1 MGKTIM
7 FRKQCLTCKST
18 DLREIVNLGMHPM
31 ADTFV
36 PADRLDEGDRVYPL
50 ICDLCERCG
59 QVQLRTITN
68 PAERYAEYDYS
79 YTSSNSKTSQNHW
92 TEYAG
97 AVAGMIGLKR
107 EDAVLEIGSNDGFL
121 AEQFQ
126 KLGCPTLGVD
136 PSPAMARLAAQ
147 RGVNTLAGLFGP
159 ECVSQVEKTL
169 GQKPALIAANNVF
182 NHANEPLDFALAVKS
197 LLAPEGV
204 FVFELPY
211 WMQSVAQRKFDQIY
225 HEHVSYFT
233 VKYAV
238 ELFHLAGLRVHHVEE
253 VDYHG
258 GSIRVFVGHKP
269 RTYAGAAPGATVA
282 QFIERETRAGLFLG
296 ETYRSFMTQIQTA
309 RNRFLREIYRIK
321 LEGQAVVCVGAAA
334 KGNTFLNYYNL
345 DASVI
350 DCVTESSPSKIG
362 KYTPRTRIPIC
373 PDQKLAEYESVQ
385 AIILSWN
392 ISAALQNILKKIN
405 PRIHFLNPYEP

>member
-1 MGKTIM
+1 
-7 FRKQCLTCKST
+7 
-18 DLREIVNLGMHPM
+18 M

-36 PADRLDEGDRVYPL
+36 PASRLDEADRVYPL
-50 ICDLCERCG
+50 ICDLCPSCG
-59 QVQLRTITN
+59 QVQLRTVTS

-92 TEYAG
+92 IEYAG
-97 AVAGMIGLKR
+97 TVAGAIGLTR

-121 AEQFQ
+121 SEQF
-126 KLGCPTLGVD
+126 KKIGCPVLGVD
-136 PSPAMARLAAQ
+136 PSPAMARLAAERNVQ
-147 RGVNTLAGLFGP
+147 TLTGLFGA
-159 ECVSQVEKTL
+159 ECVNQVETML
-169 GQKPALIAANNVF
+169 GKKPKLIAANNVF
-182 NHANEPLDFALAVKS
+182 NHANDPLEFALAVKA
-197 LLAPEGV
+197 LLAPDGV

-211 WMQSVAQRKFDQIY
+211 WMQSVVQGKFDQIY

-233 VKYAV
+233 VKYAAA
-238 ELFHLAGLRVHHVEE
+238 LFRLAGMHVNHVEE

-269 RTYAGAAPGATVA
+269 MAYHVKDSGPTV
-282 QFIERETRAGLFLG
+282 QEFIEKETRAGLFQR
-296 ETYRSFMTQIQTA
+296 ETYQAFMKKILAA
-309 RNRFLREIYRIK
+309 RNRFLREIYRLK
-321 LEGQAVVCVGAAA
+321 LEGQPVVCVGAAA

-373 PDQKLAEYESVQ
+373 PDQKLAEYESVH

-392 ISAALQNILKKIN
+392 ISAALQAILKKIN
-405 PRIHFLNPYEP
+405 PRIQFLNPYEP

>member
-1 MGKTIM
+1 M
-7 FRKQCLTCKST
+7 FRKQCLACKST
-18 DLREIVNLGMHPM
+18 ELSEAINLGMHPM
-31 ADTFV
+31 ADTFI
-36 PADRLDEGDRVYPL
+36 PATRLDEADRVYPL
-50 ICDLCERCG
+50 ICDLCQSCG
-59 QVQLRTITN
+59 QIQLRTVTN

-97 AVAGMIGLKR
+97 TVAGTVGLKAG
-107 EDAVLEIGSNDGFL
+107 DAVVEIGSNDGFL
-121 AEQFQ
+121 TEQFQ

-136 PSPAMARLAAQ
+136 PSPAMGRLAAE
-147 RGVNTLAGLFGP
+147 RGVRTLTALFGA
-159 ECVSQVEKTL
+159 ETVTRVEETL
-169 GQKPALIAANNVF
+169 GRKPKLIAANNVF
-182 NHANEPLDFALAVKS
+182 NHANDPLDFALAIKS

-211 WMQSVAQRKFDQIY
+211 WMQSIVQGKFDQIY

-238 ELFHLAGLRVHHVEE
+238 ALFRLADMHVNHVDE

-269 RTYAGAAPGATVA
+269 AVYGAKTSSPSVA
-282 QFIERETRAGLFLG
+282 QFIEKETRAGLFQR
-296 ETYRSFMTQIQTA
+296 ETYERFMREIQTA
-309 RNRFLREIYRIK
+309 RNRFLREVYDLK
-321 LEGQAVVCVGAAA
+321 LQGKPLVCVGAAA

-373 PDQKLAEYESVQ
+373 PDQKLAEYDSVH

-392 ISAALQNILKKIN
+392 ISGPLQAILKKIN
-405 PRIHFLNPYEP
+405 PRIHFLNPYQP

>member
-1 MGKTIM
+1 M
-7 FRKQCLTCKST
+7 FRKQCLSCQSP

-31 ADTFV
+31 ADTFI

-50 ICDLCERCG
+50 ICDLCEKCG
-59 QVQLRTITN
+59 QIQLRTVTN

-92 TEYAG
+92 IEYAG
-97 AVAGMIGLKR
+97 TVAGMIGLQR

-121 AEQFQ
+121 TEQFQ
-126 KLGCPTLGVD
+126 KLGCKSLGVD

-147 RGVNTLAGLFGP
+147 RGVNTLTGLFGR
-159 ECVSQVEKTL
+159 ECVGQVEKAL
-169 GQKPALIAANNVF
+169 GQKPRLIAANNVF
-182 NHANEPLDFALAVKS
+182 NHANEPMDFALGVKA
-197 LLAPEGV
+197 LLAPGGV

-211 WMQSVAQRKFDQIY
+211 WMQSVVQRKFDQIY
-225 HEHVSYFT
+225 HEHVSYLT
-233 VKYAV
+233 VNYAV
-238 ELFHLAGLRVHHVEE
+238 NLFQAAGLCVNHVDE

-258 GSIRVFVGHKP
+258 GSIRVFVGHEP
-269 RTYAGAAPGATVA
+269 ATYTVKTAGPSVA
-282 QFIERETRAGLFLG
+282 QFIEKETEAGLFDPA
-296 ETYRSFMTQIQTA
+296 TYKLFMTQIQTS
-309 RNRFLREIYRIK
+309 RNRFLREIYRLK
-321 LEGQAVVCVGAAA
+321 LEGQPVVCVGAAA

-373 PDQKLAEYESVQ
+373 GDHKLAEYESVH

-392 ISAALQNILKKIN
+392 ISAALQTILKKIN
-405 PRIHFLNPYEP
+405 PRVQFLNPYEP

>member
-1 MGKTIM
+1 M
-7 FRKQCLTCKST
+7 FRKQCLACKSP
-18 DLREIVNLGMHPM
+18 DLHEIINLGMHPM
-31 ADTFV
+31 ADTFI

-50 ICDLCERCG
+50 ICDLCEKCG
-59 QVQLRTITN
+59 QIQLRTVTN
-68 PAERYAEYDYS
+68 PAERYSEYDYS

-92 TEYAG
+92 LEYAG
-97 AVAGMIGLKR
+97 TVAGMIGLQR
-107 EDAVLEIGSNDGFL
+107 DDAVLEIGSNDGFL
-121 AEQFQ
+121 TEQFQ
-126 KLGCPTLGVD
+126 KLGCNSLGID

-147 RGVNTLAGLFGP
+147 RAVKTITGLFGR
-159 ECVSQVEKTL
+159 ESAGQVEKSL
-169 GQKPALIAANNVF
+169 GKKPRLIAANNVF
-182 NHANEPLDFALAVKS
+182 NHANEPLDFALGVKA
-197 LLAPEGV
+197 LLAPDGV

-211 WMQSVAQRKFDQIY
+211 WLESVAQRKFDQIY

-238 ELFHLAGLRVHHVEE
+238 NLFQSLGMSVNHVDE

-269 RTYAGAAPGATVA
+269 AAYAVKTAGPTVA
-282 QFIERETRAGLFLG
+282 QFIEKETGAGLF
-296 ETYRSFMTQIQTA
+296 ERATYQTFMTQIQTA
-309 RNRFLREIYRIK
+309 RNNFLREIYRIK
-321 LEGQAVVCVGAAA
+321 LAGQAVVCVGAAA

-350 DCVTESSPSKIG
+350 DCVTESSAGKIG

-373 PDQKLAEYESVQ
+373 PDQKLACYESVY

-405 PRIHFLNPYEP
+405 PRILFLNPYEP

>member
-1 MGKTIM
+1 M
-7 FRKQCLTCKST
+7 FRKNCLACKSA

-36 PADRLDEGDRVYPL
+36 PAGRLDEADRVYPL
-50 ICDLCERCG
+50 ICDLCPACG
-59 QVQLRTITN
+59 QVQLRTVTN

-79 YTSSNSKTSQNHW
+79 YTSSNSRTSQNHW

-97 AVAGMIGLKR
+97 TVVGMAGLKPG
-107 EDAVLEIGSNDGFL
+107 DAVLEIGSNDGFL

-136 PSPAMARLAAQ
+136 PSPAMARLAAE
-147 RGVNTLAGLFGP
+147 RGVKTLTGLFGP

-169 GQKPALIAANNVF
+169 GRKPALIAANNVF
-182 NHANEPLDFALAVKS
+182 NHANEPLEFALAVKS
-197 LLAPEGV
+197 LLAPDGV

-211 WMQSVAQRKFDQIY
+211 WMQSVTQRKFDQIY

-238 ELFHLAGLRVHHVEE
+238 ELFRLAGMSVNHVDE

-258 GSIRVFVGHKP
+258 GSIRVFVGHEP
-269 RTYAGAAPGATVA
+269 ASYAAKGSPTVA
-282 QFIERETRAGLFLG
+282 EFIENENRAGLFQP
-296 ETYRSFMTQIQTA
+296 EAYQSFMTQIQNS
-309 RNRFLREIYRIK
+309 RNSFLRQIYQLK
-321 LEGQAVVCVGAAA
+321 LEGRPVVCVGAAA

-373 PDQKLAEYESVQ
+373 PDQKLAEYESVH

-405 PRIHFLNPYEP
+405 PRILFLNPYET

>member
-1 MGKTIM
+1 M
-7 FRKQCLTCKST
+7 FRKQCLSCKSP

-31 ADTFV
+31 ADTFI
-36 PADRLDEGDRVYPL
+36 PADRLEEGDRVYPL
-50 ICDLCERCG
+50 ICDLCGQCG

-92 TEYAG
+92 LEYA
-97 AVAGMIGLKR
+97 ATVASRIGLQR
-107 EDAVLEIGSNDGFL
+107 DDAVLEIGSNDGFL
-121 AEQFQ
+121 TEQFQ
-126 KLGCPTLGVD
+126 KLGCQSLGVD
-136 PSPAMARLAAQ
+136 PSPAMARLASQ
-147 RGVNTLAGLFGP
+147 RGVRTLVRLFGR
-159 ECVSQVEKTL
+159 ECAGQVEKNL
-169 GQKPALIAANNVF
+169 GRKPRLIVANNVF
-182 NHANEPLDFALAVKS
+182 NHANEPLDFALGVKA
-197 LLAPEGV
+197 LLAPGGV

-211 WMQSVAQRKFDQIY
+211 WLQSVAQRKFDQIY

-233 VKYAV
+233 VKYAAN
-238 ELFHLAGLRVHHVEE
+238 LFQSIGLRVHHVEE

-258 GSIRVFVGHKP
+258 GSIRVFVGQEP
-269 RTYAGAAPGATVA
+269 ATGAAKAPGATVA
-282 QFIERETRAGLFLG
+282 GLIQKETRAGLFDPAAYSL
-296 ETYRSFMTQIQTA
+296 FMTEIQTA

-321 LEGQAVVCVGAAA
+321 IEGKPVVCVGAAA

-373 PDQKLAEYESVQ
+373 ADQKLSEYETVY

-392 ISAALQNILKKIN
+392 ISAALQSALKKIN
-405 PRIHFLNPYEP
+405 PRILFLNPYEP

>member
-1 MGKTIM
+1 M
-7 FRKQCLTCKST
+7 FRKQCLACKSP

-31 ADTFV
+31 ADTFI

-50 ICDLCERCG
+50 ICDLCEKCG
-59 QVQLRTITN
+59 QVQLRTVTD
-68 PAERYAEYDYS
+68 PEERYSEYDYS

-92 TEYAG
+92 IEYAG
-97 AVAGMIGLKR
+97 TVAGMIGLKAG
-107 EDAVLEIGSNDGFL
+107 DAVLEIGSNDGFL
-121 AEQFQ
+121 TEQFQ
-126 KLGCPTLGVD
+126 KLGCQSLGVD
-136 PSPAMARLAAQ
+136 PSAAMARFAAE
-147 RGVNTLAGLFGP
+147 RGVKTITGLFGRDCAG
-159 ECVSQVEKTL
+159 EVEKTL
-169 GQKPALIAANNVF
+169 GKKPRLIAANNVF
-182 NHANEPLDFALAVKS
+182 NHANEPLDFALGVKA
-197 LLAPEGV
+197 LLAPGGV

-211 WMQSVAQRKFDQIY
+211 WMQSVVQRKFDQIY

-238 ELFHLAGLRVHHVEE
+238 NLFQSIGMSVNHVDE

-269 RTYAGAAPGATVA
+269 ASYEVKTAGPTVA
-282 QFIERETRAGLFLG
+282 QFIENETRAGLFDVAAYKL
-296 ETYRSFMTQIQTA
+296 FMTQILA
-309 RNRFLREIYRIK
+309 SRNRFLQEIYRLK
-321 LEGQAVVCVGAAA
+321 LEGKQVVCVGAAA

-373 PDQKLAEYESVQ
+373 PDQTLAGYESVH

-405 PRIHFLNPYEP
+405 PRIQFLNPYEP